1 MLNAKHTKGGMHM
14 VRVFLVEDEIL
25 IRNGIKNSI
34 EWEKEGYQFAGE
46 ASDGELALPMVL
58 KEKPDILITD
68 VRMPFMNG
76 LELANLVKKE
86 LPGIKIVIL
95 SGYDEFEYAKDAIQI
110 GVARYLL
117 KPVSS
122 AKLLETLGE
131 ISGQILHE
139 QKEKE
144 LKNEYLREMRENEE
158 LKKMKFFGELVSGN
172 ISPAD
177 AIEKSRS
184 FNINLSAQVYK
195 IILFKIQNP
204 SCQGS
209 MPESFIEAYEEI
221 ENTAASIE
229 YVYSFQRGADG
240 WAFLLVADG
249 QEEIEAKETYF
260 IKALEEVTSKYPG
273 TEYFG
278 GSGNPVFRLRE
289 LNNSFHSAD
298 CAFASRFTKE
308 INQIVKYSDS
318 SIKQNIDSFDCNSF
332 TEIEQTHN
340 VIGKFLN
347 NGTLEE
353 VDSFVNA
360 CFQEIPEKQFRSTLM
375 RQYIIMNIYISVM
388 SFCEKILA
396 SAGRRVDEEA
406 RAADDEAMKKAILTT
421 ESIDDI
427 KIYIGHLLEQAL
439 ETRNTVSG
447 RRYSDIIKTAI
458 NQIESTYMS
467 DTISLNTV
475 AASAGMSPSYFS
487 SIFSREMGRTFTEYL
502 TEVRMEKAKELLACS
517 SMKTSE
523 TGYAV
528 GYKDP
533 HYFSYIFKKMTGCS
547 PKKYRSDRKGEEQ

>member
-1 MLNAKHTKGGMHM
+1 M
-14 VRVFLVEDEIL
+14 VRIFLVEDEIL

-34 EWEKEGYQFAGE
+34 EWEKEGYEFAGE

-58 KEKPDILITD
+58 KEKPDILIAD
-68 VRMPFMNG
+68 IRMPFMNG
-76 LELANLVKKE
+76 LELSSIVKKE
-86 LPGIKIVIL
+86 LPDIKIVIL
-95 SGYDEFEYAKDAIQI
+95 SGYDDFEYAKDAIHI

-122 AKLLETLGE
+122 VKLLETLKE
-131 ISGQILHE
+131 ISVQILKE

-158 LKKMKFFGELVSGN
+158 LKKMKFFSDLVSGN
-172 ISPAD
+172 MSLAN
-177 AIEKSRS
+177 AIDRGST
-184 FNINLSAQVYK
+184 FNINLSAQVYN

-204 SCQGS
+204 SNQGS
-209 MPESFIEAYEEI
+209 LSDSFIEAYEEI
-221 ENTAASIE
+221 ENTASGFP

-240 WAFLLVADG
+240 WAFLLVADEP
-249 QEEIEAKETYF
+249 EEINSRETQF
-260 IKALEEVTSKYPG
+260 INALENVTSRYPEI
-273 TEYFG
+273 EYFG
-278 GSGNPVFRLRE
+278 GSGTPVFRLRE
-289 LNNSFHSAD
+289 LNNSFHNAD

-308 INQIVKYSDS
+308 MNQIAKYSGNN
-318 SIKQNIDSFDCNSF
+318 IKQNIENFDCTNF
-332 TEIEQTHN
+332 AELEQTHN

-360 CFQEIPEKQFRSTLM
+360 CFQEIPEKQFHSTLM

-396 SAGRRVDEEA
+396 SVGRNIDEKS
-406 RAADDEAMKKAILTT
+406 RAADDEAMKQVIFTV
-421 ESIDDI
+421 ESVDDI
-427 KIYIGHLLEQAL
+427 KIYIRQLLEQAL
-439 ETRNTVSG
+439 EIRNTASG
-447 RRYSDIIKTAI
+447 RRYSDIIKAAI
-458 NQIESTYMS
+458 NQIEHTYMS
-467 DTISLNTV
+467 DNISLNTV
-475 AASAGMSPSYFS
+475 AANVGMSPSYFS
-487 SIFSREMGRTFTEYL
+487 SIFSHEMGRTFTEYL
-502 TEVRMEKAKELLACS
+502 TEVRVEKAKELLACS

-547 PKKYRSDRKGEEQ
+547 PKKYRSDRKGEDK